1 MYPQNEHLDDILDL
15 LKKRRKYLIVKRIY
29 DIIFSLIALI
39 LLLPFFLLIA
49 FIIKIDSK
57 GTIFF
62 KQLRTGK
69 DGKPFIMYKFRSMS
83 ENAEAMRDDLSEQ
96 NEMDGPVFK
105 MQKDPRVTKFG
116 GFIRRSSIDELPQ
129 LINILQGHMSIV
141 GPRPLIL
148 SETKEFSDY
157 ENMRHLVKP
166 GLTCYWQIS
175 GRNQLS
181 FRNWMELDI
190 KYLKEMNIRTD
201 FIIILR
207 TIKVVIIKKG
217 AY

>member
-1 MYPQNEHLDDILDL
+1 MYPQNEHLDDLLDL

-39 LLLPFFLLIA
+39 LLLPFFLLIS

-83 ENAEAMRDDLSEQ
+83 VNAEAMRDDLSEQ

-116 GFIRRSSIDELPQ
+116 RFIRRSSIDELPQ

-166 GLTCYWQIS
+166 GLTCIWQVS
-175 GRNQLS
+175 GRN
-181 FRNWMELDI
+181 
-190 KYLKEMNIRTD
+190 NI
-201 FIIILR
+201 L
-207 TIKVVIIKKG
+207 
-217 AY
+217 